1 MDASLDNFKR
11 KFIEEA
17 VDLIDEL
24 EKTVLELEENTG
36 DMDIVQR
43 IFRIMHTLKG
53 NSSMFGFEQIDRF
66 THHMETIYDQVRS
79 GEREVTQATLDATLR
94 SVDHLKNL
102 LEEAGNESAALMQ
115 EQETLMQQMDAIIE
129 GRAVATA
136 PKKEGAVGEPS
147 ATAPAQQQGA
157 SGKEYETFFIRY
169 APVTDIFNNGTNPLY
184 QVDELQALGTA
195 KIKVHFDKVP
205 PLEEI
210 EPSFCYTSWEI
221 LLATDKGQ
229 NAIDDV
235 FIFVENDSDLEIQR
249 LDAGNLLENQRFV
262 AALDDLWVKQAT
274 PNIEDIRK
282 IIPQPEPEVQVE
294 TTTAVAQTNQM
305 AAAARQ
311 NAAKNVAISS
321 IRVASEKLDEL
332 MNLVSELVTT
342 QARLTL
348 FAEENDLPGLTVISE
363 NVQKLSR
370 QLRDIAFSIVL
381 IPIENLITRFHR
393 LVRDLSQGLHKDVRF
408 LTEGS
413 DTELD
418 KTIIEGLADPLM
430 HILRNSLDH
439 GIEDVETRE
448 KAGKPRQGT
457 VRLKAFY
464 SGTNVMI
471 QVSDDG
477 AGIDPAAVHNKAV
490 EKGIIPPDRKLS
502 RRETLDLVFMPGF
515 STAKKVTDVS
525 GRGVGMDVVKRKISE
540 LRGEVELDSER
551 GVGTTIT
558 IKLPLTLS
566 IIDGLL
572 VKVDE
577 TSYVIPLSAVDK
589 IYAVEHEKVVNQ
601 FNDVVVL
608 DGKQIP
614 FFNLRKEFNLPET
627 KLTMEQVIV
636 VHFEERKVGFVV
648 DTVVGEYQAV
658 LKPLG
663 RHYKNQDMIS
673 GATILG
679 DGTVALVMDTNRII
693 KHFTAKEEF
702 AMGSLQ
708 VANEN
713 KK

>member
-1 MDASLDNFKR
+1 MDASLDNFKK

-17 VDLIDEL
+17 VDLIDDL
-24 EKTVLELEENTG
+24 EKAVLELEDNTT
-36 DMDIVQR
+36 DADIVQR

-79 GEREVTQATLDATLR
+79 GEREVTQATLNVTLR

-102 LEEAGNESAALMQ
+102 LDEAGNESAALMK
-115 EQETLMQQMDAIIE
+115 EQEALMQQMDAIIE
-129 GRAVATA
+129 GRPVPADA
-136 PKKEGAVGEPS
+136 S
-147 ATAPAQQQGA
+147 QAPAEEPQSVPEASVKAAPQPVPIEEKGA
-157 SGKEYETFFIRY
+157 YETFFIRY

-184 QVDELQALGTA
+184 QVDELQALGKA
-195 KIKVHFDKVP
+195 KIKVHFEKVP
-205 PLEEI
+205 PLAEI

-221 LLATDKGQ
+221 ILATDKGQ

-235 FIFVENDSDLEIQR
+235 FIFVEGDSDLKIER
-249 LDAGNLLENQRFV
+249 LEAGNLLENTTFV
-262 AALDDLWVKQAT
+262 SELENLWAKQTEANLD
-274 PNIEDIRK
+274 EIRK
-282 IIPQPEPEVQVE
+282 IIPSRVIVQQAEVAATTQP
-294 TTTAVAQTNQM
+294 
-305 AAAARQ
+305 AARQ
-311 NAAKNVAISS
+311 NASKNVAISS

-408 LTEGS
+408 ITEGS

-439 GIEDVETRE
+439 GIEDAATRE
-448 KAGKPRQGT
+448 KMGKPRQGT

-464 SGTNVMI
+464 SGTNVLI

-477 AGIDPAAVHNKAV
+477 AGIDPVAVHNKAV
-490 EKGIIPPDRKLS
+490 EKGIIPADRKLS
-502 RRETLDLVFMPGF
+502 KRDTLDLVFMPGF
-515 STAKKVTDVS
+515 STAKTVTDVS

-572 VKVDE
+572 VKVDD

-589 IYAVEHEKVVNQ
+589 IYAVEHAKVVNQ

-627 KLTMEQVIV
+627 TLAMEQVIV

-702 AMGSLQ
+702 SMGAVQMGHEEKL
-708 VANEN
+708 
-713 KK
+713 

>member
-1 MDASLDNFKR
+1 MDASLDNFKK

-17 VDLIDEL
+17 VDLIDDL
-24 EKTVLELEENTG
+24 EKTVLELEDNTT
-36 DMDIVQR
+36 DADIVQR

-79 GEREVTQATLDATLR
+79 GEREVTQATLNVTLR

-102 LEEAGNESAALMQ
+102 LDEAGNESAALMK
-115 EQETLMQQMDAIIE
+115 EQEALMQQMDAIIE
-129 GRAVATA
+129 GHPVPADA
-136 PKKEGAVGEPS
+136 S
-147 ATAPAQQQGA
+147 QAPAEEPQSVPEASVKAAPQPVPIEEKGA
-157 SGKEYETFFIRY
+157 YETFFIRY

-184 QVDELQALGTA
+184 QVDELQALGKA
-195 KIKVHFDKVP
+195 KIKVHFEKVP
-205 PLEEI
+205 PLAEI

-221 LLATDKGQ
+221 ILATDKGQ

-235 FIFVENDSDLEIQR
+235 FIFVEGDSDLKIER
-249 LDAGNLLENQRFV
+249 LEAGNLLENTTFV
-262 AALDDLWVKQAT
+262 SELENLWAKQTEANLD
-274 PNIEDIRK
+274 EIRK
-282 IIPQPEPEVQVE
+282 IIPSRVVVQQAEVAATTQP
-294 TTTAVAQTNQM
+294 
-305 AAAARQ
+305 AARQ
-311 NAAKNVAISS
+311 NASKNVAISS

-408 LTEGS
+408 ITEGS

-439 GIEDVETRE
+439 GIEDAATRE
-448 KAGKPRQGT
+448 KMGKPRQGT

-464 SGTNVMI
+464 SGTNVLI

-477 AGIDPAAVHNKAV
+477 AGIDPVAVHNKAV
-490 EKGIIPPDRKLS
+490 EKGIIPADRKLS
-502 RRETLDLVFMPGF
+502 KRDTLDLVFMPGF
-515 STAKKVTDVS
+515 STAKTVTDVS

-589 IYAVEHEKVVNQ
+589 IYAVEHAKVVNQ

-627 KLTMEQVIV
+627 TLAMEQVIV

-702 AMGSLQ
+702 SMGAVQMGHEEKL
-708 VANEN
+708 
-713 KK
+713 

>member
-1 MDASLDNFKR
+1 MDASLDNFKK

-17 VDLIDEL
+17 VDLIDDL
-24 EKTVLELEENTG
+24 EKAVLELEDNTT
-36 DMDIVQR
+36 DADIVQR

-79 GEREVTQATLDATLR
+79 GEREVTQATLNVTLR

-102 LEEAGNESAALMQ
+102 LDEAGNESDALMK
-115 EQETLMQQMDAIIE
+115 EQEALMQQMDAIIE
-129 GRAVATA
+129 GHPVPVDTQQ
-136 PKKEGAVGEPS
+136 
-147 ATAPAQQQGA
+147 APAKVQQAA
-157 SGKEYETFFIRY
+157 SEMPTKTSSQSAPTDEKGVYETYFIRY

-184 QVDELQALGTA
+184 QVDELQALGKA
-195 KIKVHFDKVP
+195 KIKVHFEKVP
-205 PLEEI
+205 PIAEI

-221 LLATDKGQ
+221 ILATNKGQ

-235 FIFVENDSDLEIQR
+235 FIFVEGDSDLKIER
-249 LDAGNLLENQRFV
+249 LETGNLLENANFV
-262 AALDDLWVKQAT
+262 SDLDNLWAKQTEA
-274 PNIEDIRK
+274 NLDEIRK
-282 IIPQPEPEVQVE
+282 IIPSRAVVQQAEVTATTQP
-294 TTTAVAQTNQM
+294 
-305 AAAARQ
+305 AARQ
-311 NAAKNVAISS
+311 NASKNVAISS

-381 IPIENLITRFHR
+381 IPIDNLITRFHR

-408 LTEGS
+408 ITEGS

-439 GIEDVETRE
+439 GIEDAAVRE
-448 KAGKPRQGT
+448 KMGKPRQGT

-464 SGTNVMI
+464 SGTNVLI

-477 AGIDPAAVHNKAV
+477 AGIDPVAVHNKAV
-490 EKGIIPPDRKLS
+490 EKGIIPADRKLS
-502 RRETLDLVFMPGF
+502 KRDTLDLVFMPGF
-515 STAKKVTDVS
+515 STAKTVSDVS

-589 IYAVEHEKVVNQ
+589 IYAVEHAKVVNQ

-614 FFNLRKEFNLPET
+614 FFNLRKEFSLPET
-627 KLTMEQVIV
+627 TLEMEQVIV

-702 AMGSLQ
+702 SMGAVQMGHEEKL
-708 VANEN
+708 
-713 KK
+713 

>member
-1 MDASLDNFKR
+1 MDASLDNFKK

-17 VDLIDEL
+17 VDLIDDL
-24 EKTVLELEENTG
+24 EKAVLELEDNTT
-36 DMDIVQR
+36 DADIVQR

-79 GEREVTQATLDATLR
+79 GEREVTQATLNVTLR

-102 LEEAGNESAALMQ
+102 LDEAGNESAALMK
-115 EQETLMQQMDAIIE
+115 EQEALMQQMDAIIE
-129 GRAVATA
+129 GRPVPADA
-136 PKKEGAVGEPS
+136 S
-147 ATAPAQQQGA
+147 QAPAEEPQSVPEASVKAAPQPVPIEEKGA
-157 SGKEYETFFIRY
+157 YETFFIRY

-184 QVDELQALGTA
+184 QVDELQALGKA
-195 KIKVHFDKVP
+195 KIKVHFEKVP
-205 PLEEI
+205 PLAEI

-221 LLATDKGQ
+221 ILATDKGQ

-235 FIFVENDSDLEIQR
+235 FIFVEGDSDLKIER
-249 LDAGNLLENQRFV
+249 LEAGNLLENTTFV
-262 AALDDLWVKQAT
+262 SELENLWAKQTEANLD
-274 PNIEDIRK
+274 EIRK
-282 IIPQPEPEVQVE
+282 IIPSRVIVQQAEVAATTQP
-294 TTTAVAQTNQM
+294 
-305 AAAARQ
+305 AARQ
-311 NAAKNVAISS
+311 NASKNVAISS

-348 FAEENDLPGLTVISE
+348 LAEENDLPGLTVISE

-408 LTEGS
+408 ITEGS

-439 GIEDVETRE
+439 GIEDAATRE
-448 KAGKPRQGT
+448 KMGKPRQGT

-464 SGTNVMI
+464 SGTNVLI

-477 AGIDPAAVHNKAV
+477 AGIDPVAVHNKAV
-490 EKGIIPPDRKLS
+490 EKGIIPADRKLS
-502 RRETLDLVFMPGF
+502 KRDTLDLVFMPGF
-515 STAKKVTDVS
+515 STAKTVTDVS

-589 IYAVEHEKVVNQ
+589 IYAVEHAKVVNQ

-627 KLTMEQVIV
+627 TLAMEQVIV

-702 AMGSLQ
+702 SMGAVQMGHEEKL
-708 VANEN
+708 
-713 KK
+713 

>member
-1 MDASLDNFKR
+1 MDASLDNFKK

-17 VDLIDEL
+17 VDLIDDL
-24 EKTVLELEENTG
+24 EKAVLELEDNTT
-36 DMDIVQR
+36 DADIVQR

-79 GEREVTQATLDATLR
+79 GEREVTQATLNVTLR

-102 LEEAGNESAALMQ
+102 LDEAGNESDALMK
-115 EQETLMQQMDAIIE
+115 EQEALMQQMDAIIE
-129 GRAVATA
+129 GHPVPVDTQQ
-136 PKKEGAVGEPS
+136 
-147 ATAPAQQQGA
+147 APAKVQQAA
-157 SGKEYETFFIRY
+157 SEMPTKTSSQSAPTDEKGVYETYFIRY

-184 QVDELQALGTA
+184 QVDELQALGKA
-195 KIKVHFDKVP
+195 KIKVHFEKVP
-205 PLEEI
+205 PIAEI

-221 LLATDKGQ
+221 ILATNKGQ

-235 FIFVENDSDLEIQR
+235 FIFVEGDSDLKIER
-249 LDAGNLLENQRFV
+249 LETGNLLENANFV
-262 AALDDLWVKQAT
+262 SDLDNLWAKQTEA
-274 PNIEDIRK
+274 NLDEIRK
-282 IIPQPEPEVQVE
+282 IIPSRAVVQQAEVTATTQP
-294 TTTAVAQTNQM
+294 
-305 AAAARQ
+305 AARQ
-311 NAAKNVAISS
+311 NASKNVAISS

-381 IPIENLITRFHR
+381 IPIDNLITRFHR

-408 LTEGS
+408 ITEGS

-439 GIEDVETRE
+439 GIEDAAVRE
-448 KAGKPRQGT
+448 KMGKPRQGT

-464 SGTNVMI
+464 SGTNVLI

-477 AGIDPAAVHNKAV
+477 AGIDPVAVHNKAV
-490 EKGIIPPDRKLS
+490 EKGIIPADRKLS
-502 RRETLDLVFMPGF
+502 KRDTLDLVFMPGF
-515 STAKKVTDVS
+515 STAKTVSDVS

-540 LRGEVELDSER
+540 LRGEVELESER

-589 IYAVEHEKVVNQ
+589 IYAVEHAKVVNQ

-614 FFNLRKEFNLPET
+614 FFNLRKEFSLPET
-627 KLTMEQVIV
+627 TLEMEQVIV

-702 AMGSLQ
+702 SMGAVQMGHEEKL
-708 VANEN
+708 
-713 KK
+713 

>member
-1 MDASLDNFKR
+1 MDASLDNFKK

-24 EKTVLELEENTG
+24 EKAVLELEDNSN
-36 DMDIVQR
+36 DLDIVQR

-79 GEREVTQATLDATLR
+79 GEREVTQDTLDATLR

-102 LEEAGNESAALMQ
+102 LDEAGNESPQLMQ
-115 EQETLMQQMDAIIE
+115 EQETLMTQMDAIIE
-129 GRAVATA
+129 GRTPVKAETKKTQSTDSRTEA
-136 PKKEGAVGEPS
+136 PVNSQPSDTEKKNF
-147 ATAPAQQQGA
+147 
-157 SGKEYETFFIRY
+157 ETFFIRY

-184 QVDELQALGTA
+184 QVDELQALGVA
-195 KIKVHFDKVP
+195 KIKVHFEKVP
-205 PLEEI
+205 PLAEI

-221 LLATDKGQ
+221 VLATNKGK

-235 FIFVENDSDLEIQR
+235 FIFVESDSDLDIQR
-249 LDAGNLLENQRFV
+249 LDEGNLLENPTFV
-262 AALDDLWVKQAT
+262 AALDNLWAKQAT
-274 PNIEDIRK
+274 PDLEEIRK
-282 IIPQPEPEVQVE
+282 ILPTHEVQQQQDVS
-294 TTTAVAQTNQM
+294 TPVRQVAS
-305 AAAARQ
+305 
-311 NAAKNVAISS
+311 KNVAISS

-408 LTEGS
+408 ITEGS

-439 GIEDVETRE
+439 GIEDAATR
-448 KAGKPRQGT
+448 KRAGKPAQGT

-477 AGIDPAAVHNKAV
+477 AGIDPASVHQKAV

-502 RRETLDLVFMPGF
+502 KRDTLDLVFMPGF

-589 IYAVEHEKVVNQ
+589 IYAVEHEKVINQ

-614 FFNLRKEFNLPET
+614 FFNLRKEFALPET
-627 KLTMEQVIV
+627 TLAMEQVIV

-702 AMGSLQ
+702 SMGAVS
-708 VANEN
+708 VANEE

>member
-1 MDASLDNFKR
+1 MDASLDNFKK

-24 EKTVLELEENTG
+24 EKAVLELEDNSN
-36 DMDIVQR
+36 DLDIVQR

-79 GEREVTQATLDATLR
+79 GEREVTQDTLDATLR

-102 LEEAGNESAALMQ
+102 LDEAGNESPQLMQ
-115 EQETLMQQMDAIIE
+115 EQETLMTQMDAIIE
-129 GRAVATA
+129 GRTPVKAETKKTQPADSRTEA
-136 PKKEGAVGEPS
+136 PVTSQPSDTGKKNF
-147 ATAPAQQQGA
+147 
-157 SGKEYETFFIRY
+157 ETFFIRY

-184 QVDELQALGTA
+184 QVDELQALGVA
-195 KIKVHFDKVP
+195 KIKVHFEKVP
-205 PLEEI
+205 PLAEI

-221 LLATDKGQ
+221 VLATDKGK

-235 FIFVENDSDLEIQR
+235 FIFVESDSDLDIQR
-249 LDAGNLLENQRFV
+249 LDEGNLLENPTFV
-262 AALDDLWVKQAT
+262 AALDNLWAKQAT
-274 PNIEDIRK
+274 PDLEEIRK
-282 IIPQPEPEVQVE
+282 ILPTHEVQQQQDVS
-294 TTTAVAQTNQM
+294 APVRQVAS
-305 AAAARQ
+305 
-311 NAAKNVAISS
+311 KNVAISS

-408 LTEGS
+408 ITEGS

-439 GIEDVETRE
+439 GIEDAATR
-448 KAGKPRQGT
+448 KRAGKPAQGT

-477 AGIDPAAVHNKAV
+477 AGIDPVSVHQKAV
-490 EKGIIPPDRKLS
+490 EKGIIPVDRKLS
-502 RRETLDLVFMPGF
+502 KRDTLDLVFMPGF

-589 IYAVEHEKVVNQ
+589 IYAVEHEKVINQ

-614 FFNLRKEFNLPET
+614 FFNLRKEFALPET
-627 KLTMEQVIV
+627 TLAMEQVIV

-702 AMGSLQ
+702 SMGAIS
-708 VANEN
+708 VANEE

>member
-1 MDASLDNFKR
+1 MDASLDNFKK

-17 VDLIDEL
+17 VDLIDDL
-24 EKTVLELEENTG
+24 EKAVLELEDNTT
-36 DMDIVQR
+36 DADIVQR

-79 GEREVTQATLDATLR
+79 GEREVTQATLNVTLR

-102 LEEAGNESAALMQ
+102 LDEAGNESDALMK
-115 EQETLMQQMDAIIE
+115 EQEALMQQMDAIIE
-129 GRAVATA
+129 GHTVPVDTQQ
-136 PKKEGAVGEPS
+136 
-147 ATAPAQQQGA
+147 APAKVQQAA
-157 SGKEYETFFIRY
+157 SEMPTKTSSQSAPTDEKGVYETYFIRY

-184 QVDELQALGTA
+184 QVDELQALGKA
-195 KIKVHFDKVP
+195 KIKVHFEKVP
-205 PLEEI
+205 PIAEI

-221 LLATDKGQ
+221 ILATNKGQ

-235 FIFVENDSDLEIQR
+235 FIFVEGDSDLKIER
-249 LDAGNLLENQRFV
+249 LETGNLLENANFV
-262 AALDDLWVKQAT
+262 SDLDNLWAKQTEA
-274 PNIEDIRK
+274 NLDEIRK
-282 IIPQPEPEVQVE
+282 IIPSRAVVQQAEVTATTQP
-294 TTTAVAQTNQM
+294 
-305 AAAARQ
+305 AARQ
-311 NAAKNVAISS
+311 NASKNVAISS

-381 IPIENLITRFHR
+381 IPIDNLITRFHR

-408 LTEGS
+408 ITEGS

-439 GIEDVETRE
+439 GIEDAAVRE
-448 KAGKPRQGT
+448 KMGKPRQGT

-464 SGTNVMI
+464 SGTNVLI

-477 AGIDPAAVHNKAV
+477 AGIDPVAVHNKAV
-490 EKGIIPPDRKLS
+490 EKGIIPADRKLS
-502 RRETLDLVFMPGF
+502 KRDTLDLVFMPGF
-515 STAKKVTDVS
+515 STAKTVSDVS

-589 IYAVEHEKVVNQ
+589 IYAVEHAKVVNQ

-614 FFNLRKEFNLPET
+614 FFNLRKEFSLPET
-627 KLTMEQVIV
+627 TLEMEQVIV

-702 AMGSLQ
+702 SMGAVQMGHEEKL
-708 VANEN
+708 
-713 KK
+713 

>member
-1 MDASLDNFKR
+1 MDASLDNFKK

-17 VDLIDEL
+17 VDLIDDL
-24 EKTVLELEENTG
+24 EKAVLELEDNTT
-36 DMDIVQR
+36 DADIVQR

-79 GEREVTQATLDATLR
+79 GEREVTQATLNVTLR

-102 LEEAGNESAALMQ
+102 LDEAGNESAALMK
-115 EQETLMQQMDAIIE
+115 EQEALMQQMDAIIE
-129 GRAVATA
+129 GCPVPADA
-136 PKKEGAVGEPS
+136 PQ
-147 ATAPAQQQGA
+147 APAEETQSVPEASVKAAPQPVPIEEKGA
-157 SGKEYETFFIRY
+157 YETFFIRY

-184 QVDELQALGTA
+184 QVDELQALGKA
-195 KIKVHFDKVP
+195 KIKVHFEKVP
-205 PLEEI
+205 PLAEI

-221 LLATDKGQ
+221 ILATDKGQ

-235 FIFVENDSDLEIQR
+235 FIFVEGDSDLKIER
-249 LDAGNLLENQRFV
+249 LEAGNLLENTTFV
-262 AALDDLWVKQAT
+262 SELENLWAKQTEANLD
-274 PNIEDIRK
+274 EIRK
-282 IIPQPEPEVQVE
+282 IIPSRVVVQQAEVAATTQP
-294 TTTAVAQTNQM
+294 
-305 AAAARQ
+305 AARQ
-311 NAAKNVAISS
+311 NASKNVAISS

-381 IPIENLITRFHR
+381 IPIDNLITRFHR

-408 LTEGS
+408 ITEGS

-439 GIEDVETRE
+439 GIEDAAVRE
-448 KAGKPRQGT
+448 KMGKPRQGT

-464 SGTNVMI
+464 SGTNVLI

-477 AGIDPAAVHNKAV
+477 AGIDPVAVHNKAV
-490 EKGIIPPDRKLS
+490 EKGIIPADRKLS
-502 RRETLDLVFMPGF
+502 KRDTLDLVFMPGF
-515 STAKKVTDVS
+515 STAKTVSDVS

-589 IYAVEHEKVVNQ
+589 IYAVEHAKVVNQ

-614 FFNLRKEFNLPET
+614 FFNLRKEFSLPET
-627 KLTMEQVIV
+627 TLEMEQVIV

-702 AMGSLQ
+702 SMGAVQMGHEEKL
-708 VANEN
+708 
-713 KK
+713 

>member
-1 MDASLDNFKR
+1 MDASLDNFKK

-17 VDLIDEL
+17 VDLIDDL
-24 EKTVLELEENTG
+24 EKAVLELEDNTT
-36 DMDIVQR
+36 DADIVQR

-79 GEREVTQATLDATLR
+79 GEREVTQATLNVTLR

-102 LEEAGNESAALMQ
+102 LDEAGNESAALMK
-115 EQETLMQQMDAIIE
+115 EQEALMQQMDAIIE
-129 GRAVATA
+129 GRPVPADA
-136 PKKEGAVGEPS
+136 S
-147 ATAPAQQQGA
+147 QAPAEEPQSVPEASVKAAPQPVPIEEKGA
-157 SGKEYETFFIRY
+157 YETFFIRY

-184 QVDELQALGTA
+184 QVDELQALGKA
-195 KIKVHFDKVP
+195 KIKVHFEKVP
-205 PLEEI
+205 PLAEI

-221 LLATDKGQ
+221 ILATDKGQ

-235 FIFVENDSDLEIQR
+235 FIFVEGDSDLKIER
-249 LDAGNLLENQRFV
+249 LEAGNLLENTTFV
-262 AALDDLWVKQAT
+262 SELENLWAKQSEANLD
-274 PNIEDIRK
+274 EIRK
-282 IIPQPEPEVQVE
+282 IIPSRVIVQQAEVAATTQP
-294 TTTAVAQTNQM
+294 
-305 AAAARQ
+305 AARQ
-311 NAAKNVAISS
+311 NASKNVAISS

-408 LTEGS
+408 ITEGS

-439 GIEDVETRE
+439 GIEDAATRE
-448 KAGKPRQGT
+448 KMGKPRQGT

-464 SGTNVMI
+464 SGTNVLI

-477 AGIDPAAVHNKAV
+477 AGIDPVAVHNKAV
-490 EKGIIPPDRKLS
+490 EKGIIPADRKLS
-502 RRETLDLVFMPGF
+502 KRDTLDLVFMPGF
-515 STAKKVTDVS
+515 STAKTVTDVS

-589 IYAVEHEKVVNQ
+589 IYAVEHAKVVNQ

-627 KLTMEQVIV
+627 TLAMEQVIV

-702 AMGSLQ
+702 SMGAVQMGHEEKL
-708 VANEN
+708 
-713 KK
+713 

>member
-1 MDASLDNFKR
+1 MDASLDNFKK

-17 VDLIDEL
+17 VDLIDDL
-24 EKTVLELEENTG
+24 EKAVLELEDNTT
-36 DMDIVQR
+36 DADIVQR

-79 GEREVTQATLDATLR
+79 GEREVTQATLNVTLR

-102 LEEAGNESAALMQ
+102 LDEAGNESAALMK
-115 EQETLMQQMDAIIE
+115 EQEALMQQMDAIIE
-129 GRAVATA
+129 GRPVPADA
-136 PKKEGAVGEPS
+136 S
-147 ATAPAQQQGA
+147 QAPAEEPQSVPEASVKAAPQPVPIEEKGA
-157 SGKEYETFFIRY
+157 YETFFIRY

-184 QVDELQALGTA
+184 QVDELQALGKA
-195 KIKVHFDKVP
+195 KIKVHFEKVP
-205 PLEEI
+205 PLAEI

-221 LLATDKGQ
+221 ILATDKGQ

-235 FIFVENDSDLEIQR
+235 FIFVEGDSDLKIER
-249 LDAGNLLENQRFV
+249 LEAGNLLENTTFV
-262 AALDDLWVKQAT
+262 SELENLWAKQTEANLD
-274 PNIEDIRK
+274 EIRK
-282 IIPQPEPEVQVE
+282 IIPSRVIVQQAEVAATTQP
-294 TTTAVAQTNQM
+294 
-305 AAAARQ
+305 AARQ
-311 NAAKNVAISS
+311 NASKNVAISS

-408 LTEGS
+408 ITEGS

-439 GIEDVETRE
+439 GIEDAATRE
-448 KAGKPRQGT
+448 KMGKPRQGT

-464 SGTNVMI
+464 SGTNVLI

-477 AGIDPAAVHNKAV
+477 AGIDPVAVHNKAV
-490 EKGIIPPDRKLS
+490 EKGIIPADRKLS
-502 RRETLDLVFMPGF
+502 KRDTLDLVFMPGF
-515 STAKKVTDVS
+515 STAKTVTDVS

-589 IYAVEHEKVVNQ
+589 IYAVEHAKVVNQ

-627 KLTMEQVIV
+627 TLAMEQVIV

-693 KHFTAKEEF
+693 KHFTAKVEFSMGAVQMGHEEK
-702 AMGSLQ
+702 L
-708 VANEN
+708 
-713 KK
+713 

>member
-1 MDASLDNFKR
+1 MDASLDNFKK

-17 VDLIDEL
+17 VDLIDDL
-24 EKTVLELEENTG
+24 EKAVLELEDNTH
-36 DMDIVQR
+36 DADIVQR

-79 GEREVTQATLDATLR
+79 NQREVTQATLDVTLR

-102 LEEAGNESAALMQ
+102 LDEAGNESAALMQ
-115 EQETLMQQMDAIIE
+115 EQEALMQQMDAIIE
-129 GRAVATA
+129 GRSVPTEKKPAPAEA
-136 PKKEGAVGEPS
+136 PKKAG
-147 ATAPAQQQGA
+147 TAPTQPAAADEDKGA
-157 SGKEYETFFIRY
+157 FETFFIRY

-184 QVDELQALGTA
+184 QVDEVQALGKA
-195 KIKVHFDKVP
+195 KIKVHFEKIP
-205 PLEEI
+205 PLAEI

-221 LLATDKGQ
+221 ILATDKGQ

-235 FIFVENDSDLEIQR
+235 FIFVESDSDLKIER
-249 LDAGNLLENQRFV
+249 LESGNLLDNTRFV
-262 AALDDLWVKQAT
+262 ADLEDLWAKQTEPDLEA
-274 PNIEDIRK
+274 IRK
-282 IIPQPEPEVQVE
+282 ILPSKVEPAQVE
-294 TTTAVAQTNQM
+294 TTATAAPAT
-305 AAAARQ
+305 RQ

-393 LVRDLSQGLHKDVRF
+393 LVRDLSQGLNKDVRF
-408 LTEGS
+408 ITEGA

-418 KTIIEGLADPLM
+418 KTIIEGLADPLL

-439 GIEDVETRE
+439 GIEDAATRE
-448 KAGKPRQGT
+448 KMGKPRQGT

-464 SGTNVMI
+464 SGTNVLI

-477 AGIDPAAVHNKAV
+477 AGIDPVAVHNKAV
-490 EKGIIPPDRKLS
+490 EKGIIAADRKLS
-502 RRETLDLVFMPGF
+502 KRETLDLVFMPGF
-515 STAKKVTDVS
+515 STAKSVTDVS

-540 LRGEVELDSER
+540 LRGEVEIDSER

-589 IYAVEHEKVVNQ
+589 IYAVEHTKVVNQ

-614 FFNLRKEFNLPET
+614 FFNLRKEFNLPEPS
-627 KLTMEQVIV
+627 LTMEQVIV

-702 AMGSLQ
+702 SMGAVQ
-708 VANEN
+708 MGHEE
-713 KK
+713 K